1 MCDQKYLS
9 ALSTTIYFCGV
20 MVGGVLFGHL
30 ADVFGR
36 KPVMMACLFLPVA
49 VGVGISFVPWYWLFA
64 TLRFIQGMFM
74 QVII

>member
-1 MCDQKYLS
+1 
-9 ALSTTIYFCGV
+9 

-36 KPVMMACLFLPVA
+36 KPVMMFTLFLPVG

-64 TLRFIQGMFM
+64 TLRFVQGMLM
-74 QVII
+74 QVHISDIP